1 MRRPGVGLGE
11 VALAAKPV
19 HMIHRRPVALLQ
31 GERCHVIVGM
41 AGGALGSGFRR
52 MDRLDVLVDGLS
64 VPRPSIDDEIRPLM
78 A

>member
-1 MRRPGVGLGE
+1 MGE
-11 VALAAKPV
+11 VALGAKPV
-19 HMIHRRPVALLQ
+19 HMIHRRRASLLE
-31 GERCHVIVGM
+31 GEHCHIVVGM
-41 AGGALGSGFRR
+41 AGRAPGPGLRR